1 MSAVLDSLFEWHVN
15 GFNIPYFVT
24 KKEHFVA
31 VVVVPVLVIV
41 VIVGMMVL
49 PMILQQYNSF
59 FRNTK
64 NTRLRNDGNFWKR
77 YQILQ
82 HFPIYRIK
90 FITFLR
96 SVMGNL
102 LHSGNLYR

>member
-49 PMILQQYNSF
+49 PMILQQYSF
-59 FRNTK
+59 FFRNKYYGNTK

-77 YQILQ
+77 YQIL
-82 HFPIYRIK
+82 
-90 FITFLR
+90 
-96 SVMGNL
+96 
-102 LHSGNLYR
+102 